1 MSFTSKPDSLVGV
14 RIGEMSEHKGST
26 LNEDQI
32 KILALLAVGRTEE
45 KIAEQLNIS
54 TQAVRMEID
63 SILKKI
69 NAPNLLQAVL
79 WAALRL

>member
-1 MSFTSKPDSLVGV
+1 MSA
-14 RIGEMSEHKGST
+14 HKCNT

-32 KILALLAVGRTEE
+32 KILALLAVGRAEE
-45 KIAEQLNIS
+45 KIAEQLCTSIQ
-54 TQAVRMEID
+54 TVRMETG

-79 WAALRL
+79 WAAWRL

>member
-1 MSFTSKPDSLVGV
+1 MGHYGMSDY
-14 RIGEMSEHKGST
+14 KGNT

-32 KILALLAVGRTEE
+32 KILALLAVGTTEE
-45 KIAEQLNIS
+45 KIAEQLCIS
-54 TQAVRMEID
+54 TQAVRIEID
-63 SILKKI
+63 TILKKI

>member
-1 MSFTSKPDSLVGV
+1 MVD
-14 RIGEMSEHKGST
+14 HKGNT
-26 LNEDQI
+26 LNEHQR
-32 KILALLAVGRTEE
+32 KILALLAVGTEEE
-45 KIAEQLNIS
+45 KIAEQLCMS
-54 TQAVRMEID
+54 TQAVRMERD

>member
-1 MSFTSKPDSLVGV
+1 
-14 RIGEMSEHKGST
+14 MSEHKGST

-54 TQAVRMEID
+54 TQAVRMKID

-79 WAALRL
+79 WAAHRL

>member
-1 MSFTSKPDSLVGV
+1 MV
-14 RIGEMSEHKGST
+14 EHKVDT
-26 LNEDQI
+26 LTDDQI
-32 KILALLAVGRTEE
+32 KILALLYVGTAEE
-45 KIAEQLNIS
+45 KIAEQLCMS
-54 TQAVRMEID
+54 AQAVRIEIE

>member
-1 MSFTSKPDSLVGV
+1 MT
-14 RIGEMSEHKGST
+14 EHKGNT

-32 KILALLAVGRTEE
+32 KILALLAVGTAEE
-45 KIAEQLNIS
+45 EIAEQLS
-54 TQAVRMEID
+54 TSIQAVRMETG

-79 WAALRL
+79 WAAWKL

>member
-1 MSFTSKPDSLVGV
+1 MSDY
-14 RIGEMSEHKGST
+14 KGNT
-26 LNEDQI
+26 LDGRQI
-32 KILALLAVGRTEE
+32 MILALLSVGTKEE
-45 KIAEQLNIS
+45 KIAEQLCIS

-63 SILKKI
+63 SIFKKI